1 MSTAARKARKR
12 QNNILRSTAG
22 LGPVAYQ
29 HPVKEYTPIID
40 RAENK
45 PQRFHD
51 GTRTT
56 SAARKR
62 IMSAA
67 EVLFSDN
74 DVNENDTKLDPK
86 PWRIGRKRYTL
97 EELADRSIESEAG
110 QSAVFSPRKGYE
122 AQPEPYFA

>member
-1 MSTAARKARKR
+1 MLK
-12 QNNILRSTAG
+12 
-22 LGPVAYQ
+22 
-29 HPVKEYTPIID
+29 PVKEYTPIID

-74 DVNENDTKLDPK
+74 EVDDSDTKLDPK
-86 PWRIGRKRYTL
+86 PWRIGRKRFAMFSDMG
-97 EELADRSIESEAG
+97 ADEFE
-110 QSAVFSPRKGYE
+110 AVFSPRKGYAVDPE
-122 AQPEPYFA
+122 AYGL

>member
-1 MSTAARKARKR
+1 MSTAARKARKK
-12 QNNILRSTAG
+12 NNDRLRAMG
-22 LGPVAYQ
+22 LAPEALRLLK
-29 HPVKEYTPIID
+29 PVKEYTPIID

-67 EVLFSDN
+67 EVLFGDN
-74 DVNENDTKLDPK
+74 DVDDNETKLDPK
-86 PWRIGRKRYTL
+86 PYRVGRKRYSL
-97 EELADRSIESEAG
+97 DDAAMYEEDDI
-110 QSAVFSPRKGYE
+110 QFSPRKGY
-122 AQPEPYFA
+122 ATDPVLYI